1 MIYGGPFRLER
12 IVLPETID
20 LDIWWNAEYHQ
31 WSMGKPVFILFKSNS
46 LWSKIF
52 GLGIHHNRFKQS
64 IIIIR
69 VSTQVRIE
77 GHILKSRWQFII
89 KIKESRWI
97 MLIYLHKFR
106 FMFSWFQDVHNG
118 KTGAMIGN
126 HGINNA
132 WEYKLFRVLQFTVDL
147 INLRTGGP
155 RGQCNAWEQS
165 VSGKEVDVF
174 LEFGPFI
181 NLEKVYI
188 KITCNNGVSIM
199 FGNVWYDRL

>member
-1 MIYGGPFRLER
+1 MEVRSVWKGSYFPKQLISIFDG
-12 IVLPETID
+12 IQNTISD
-20 LDIWWNAEYHQ
+20 PW
-31 WSMGKPVFILFKSNS
+31 GKPVFILFKSNS

-64 IIIIR
+64 ISIIR
-69 VSTQVRIE
+69 ISTQVRIE

-89 KIKESRWI
+89 KSRWI
-97 MLIYLHKFR
+97 MLIYLHNFR
-106 FMFSWFQDVHNG
+106 FMFSCFQDVHNG
-118 KTGAMIGN
+118 KTGVMIGN

-147 INLRTGGP
+147 INLRTGGT

-165 VSGKEVDVF
+165 VSGKEVEVF

-188 KITCNNGVSIM
+188 EITCNNGVCIM